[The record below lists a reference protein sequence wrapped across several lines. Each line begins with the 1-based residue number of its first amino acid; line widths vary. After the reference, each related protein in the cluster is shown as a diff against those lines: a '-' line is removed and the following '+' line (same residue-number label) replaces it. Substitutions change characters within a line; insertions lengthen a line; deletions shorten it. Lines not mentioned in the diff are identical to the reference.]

1 MGSLI
6 YPYTIKSL
14 GAVISGDKGFNLK
27 KILFSAD
34 IGYSTGVKNIRNVV
48 SNDTIF
54 TVSLK
59 TPLTRD
65 KIKDKPNVKIRIGI
79 SARGKNMMVHEGT
92 NLNTKKNITIKLNFI
107 KNSNIDWATDENTK
121 VSNGK
126 LVLEIMLPADT
137 MLLQPEI
144 MPVENNCHTVRPI
157 NANKGYGI
165 SVEAMFRIP
174 ALFKNMNVPIATK
187 GIINA
192 HKYPK
197 AACLYLAD
205 QFRIKSR
212 QISSLLRTRSLNIR
226 GQILMPSF
234 KCLLG
239 S

>member
-6 YPYTIKSL
+6 CPYTIRSL

-27 KILFSAD
+27 KTLFPAD

-48 SNDTIF
+48 SSDTIF
-54 TVSLK
+54 TVSLR

-65 KIKDKPNVKIRIGI
+65 KIRDNPSVRIRTGI
-79 SARGKNMMVHEGT
+79 SARGKNMMPHEGT
-92 NLNTKKNITIKLNFI
+92 NLNTKKNTMIKPNFI

-121 VSNGK
+121 ASNGK
-126 LVLEIMLPADT
+126 LILEIMPPADT
-137 MLLQPEI
+137 MLLQPEM
-144 MPVENNCHTVRPI
+144 MPVENNCHTARPI
-157 NANKGYGI
+157 NANKGYGMP
-165 SVEAMFRIP
+165 VEAMFKIP
-174 ALFKNMNVPIATK
+174 ALFRNMNVPMATK

-212 QISSLLRTRSLNIR
+212 QISSLL
-226 GQILMPSF
+226 
-234 KCLLG
+234 
-239 S
+239 